1 MHIEPLISWQIIPWL
16 CLIFTISLVFIKPK
30 FWPYGSLITLVV
42 GFVFGVVDIIGVAAV
57 SALFALSYGA
67 NKLSNKIIRGTFTTL
82 VIVGCVALAAHLLPG
97 FNNLLVLD
105 DVQKSINSIG
115 FTMYLNFDKPMILFA
130 LLLLYPSI
138 LEQNKVTTE
147 KPLIGAKKI
156 AFVILAISVI
166 FVLAFILKLIKPEPS
181 IPSWWWLFALNNLLL
196 TCVAEEVFF
205 RGYIQQKV
213 TKIFSPIIGICVASV
228 LFGVA
233 HFAGGV
239 GYVIV
244 ATLAGILY
252 GLVYNSTGKV
262 SYAIL
267 IHFVVNLL
275 HLFFFTYPLARY

>member
-1 MHIEPLISWQIIPWL
+1 MHIESLISWQIIPWL
-16 CLIFTISLVFIKPK
+16 CLIFTIFLAFIKPK

-42 GFVFGVVDIIGVAAV
+42 GFVFGVVDIFGVAAL
-57 SALFALSYGA
+57 SALFALSYGV

-82 VIVGCVALAAHLLPG
+82 VIVGCIALAAHLLPG

-138 LEQNKVTTE
+138 LAQNKITTE
-147 KPLIGAKKI
+147 KPLIGAKQI
-156 AFVILAISVI
+156 AFVILAITVI

-196 TCVAEEVFF
+196 TCVAEEAFF

-213 TKIFSPIIGICVASV
+213 TKIFTPIIGICLASV

-244 ATLAGILY
+244 ATLAGFLY
-252 GLVYNSTGKV
+252 GLVYNSTGKI